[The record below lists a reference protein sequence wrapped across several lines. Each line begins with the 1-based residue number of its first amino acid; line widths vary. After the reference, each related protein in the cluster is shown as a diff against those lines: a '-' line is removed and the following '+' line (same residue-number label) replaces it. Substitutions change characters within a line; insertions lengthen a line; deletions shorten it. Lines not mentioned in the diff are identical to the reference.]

1 MKTTCLW
8 RTEWILP
15 ICFVFVASF
24 FFGMGLT
31 LFERILP
38 WIVTERKMGKPDLT
52 PTVLVREPQGQ
63 LCLESPHVSAGLPFR
78 QCPGASN
85 WQEGGVAVHREE
97 CPVCGGLLQRAPL
110 VSGAT
115 LLRSQCPAVRPW
127 QLCRW
132 CTQQLRHWAGGPTGL
147 VWRHQTQCTD
157 PGLVRSSGGW
167 LSHLS
172 RCVSGVCLWSS
183 TSAAGCGCTSDG
195 SIACGGLHCTQCIS
209 QRCLWQTVCACVFFF
224 LGGGEG
230 INPIGMNNNQSYAK
244 VVSRLKHDISLYFI
258 LAPNPGHVCLVH
270 RGSCSFLLKAKHC
283 SDAGAVGVIVVNG
296 AGQSMVVMTGVC
308 AQNDCPQYNSMPK
321 IIHGISWLELRTSS
335 KSKTAICSWNIIFQT
350 NFWTG
355 QGVQPFSAPGS
366 ILQQK
371 PQATTLRSSSMA

>member
-1 MKTTCLW
+1 M
-8 RTEWILP
+8 ES
-15 ICFVFVASF
+15 CFDPSTQYSRSF
-24 FFGMGLT
+24 FKNLCSSY
-31 LFERILP
+31 LL
-38 WIVTERKMGKPDLT
+38 
-52 PTVLVREPQGQ
+52 VLVVTFKDKQSIREQ
-63 LCLESPHVSAGLPFR
+63 LTKQPHCMKGLELS
-78 QCPGASN
+78 
-85 WQEGGVAVHREE
+85 E
-97 CPVCGGLLQRAPL
+97 CVC
-110 VSGAT
+110 
-115 LLRSQCPAVRPW
+115 
-127 QLCRW
+127 
-132 CTQQLRHWAGGPTGL
+132 
-147 VWRHQTQCTD
+147 
-157 PGLVRSSGGW
+157 
-167 LSHLS
+167 
-172 RCVSGVCLWSS
+172 VC
-183 TSAAGCGCTSDG
+183 
-195 SIACGGLHCTQCIS
+195 
-209 QRCLWQTVCACVFFF
+209 FFF

>member
-1 MKTTCLW
+1 MHAAAAPLSWRPYRPCLAPPNPVHRPWPCAKQWWMTVSPFALRVRSVPMIQHVCSRLWMHQW
-8 RTEWILP
+8 RKHRLRRPALHSVHFPE
-15 ICFVFVASF
+15 VSVANCVCVCF
-24 FFGMGLT
+24 FF
-31 LFERILP
+31 
-38 WIVTERKMGKPDLT
+38 
-52 PTVLVREPQGQ
+52 
-63 LCLESPHVSAGLPFR
+63 
-78 QCPGASN
+78 
-85 WQEGGVAVHREE
+85 
-97 CPVCGGLLQRAPL
+97 
-110 VSGAT
+110 
-115 LLRSQCPAVRPW
+115 
-127 QLCRW
+127 
-132 CTQQLRHWAGGPTGL
+132 
-147 VWRHQTQCTD
+147 
-157 PGLVRSSGGW
+157 
-167 LSHLS
+167 
-172 RCVSGVCLWSS
+172 
-183 TSAAGCGCTSDG
+183 
-195 SIACGGLHCTQCIS
+195 
-209 QRCLWQTVCACVFFF
+209 
-224 LGGGEG
+224 GGGEG